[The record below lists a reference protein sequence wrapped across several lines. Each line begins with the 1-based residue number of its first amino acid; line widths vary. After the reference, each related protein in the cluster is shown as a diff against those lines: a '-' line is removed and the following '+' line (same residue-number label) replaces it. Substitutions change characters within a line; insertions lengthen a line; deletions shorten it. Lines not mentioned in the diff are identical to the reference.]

1 MYVSYCVVGEESF
14 LVVPEFVHD
23 PDTPISITFPQKTL
37 QTNDKRPDCSQEQN
51 KTTTQPHTPV
61 QQIDH
66 PVILFWLSLKKLG
79 SQQPCTV
86 DLRLSMIHTAT
97 TTVTT
102 VPASPN
108 MNS

>member
-51 KTTTQPHTPV
+51 KTK
-61 QQIDH
+61 QQHSPI
-66 PVILFWLSLKKLG
+66 PLCSKSIIQSSFSG
-79 SQQPCTV
+79 SRSRN
-86 DLRLSMIHTAT
+86 LAH
-97 TTVTT
+97 
-102 VPASPN
+102 
-108 MNS
+108 NSHALLTYVSR